1 MESNKVV
8 YIHRKK
14 TDNSVFYVG
23 MGSLKRAYCKQR
35 NEWWNKV
42 VDKHGY
48 IVEIYKDGLTQEEA
62 FELEIELIAKYGRRD
77 LKNGQ
82 LINQTKG
89 GIAVEGISCNISK
102 KKSKSLKSVI
112 RTDEWK
118 NKISI
123 AHKGKIKSKEHR
135 ENIAKARTGTKIPE
149 HVKAKMRLSN
159 KSKIITAVP
168 VSCYDYYTDEFIS
181 NFSSVREAS
190 KKLGCLETS
199 ISQNL
204 NGRTKFVN
212 SKILNKKLK
221 IKNYAYATHREIY
234 CHQNN

>member
-1 MESNKVV
+1 MENNKVV

-35 NEWWNKV
+35 NEWWNRV
-42 VDKHGY
+42 VDKYGY
-48 IVEIYKDGLTQEEA
+48 IVEIYKQGLTQEEA
-62 FELEIELIAKYGRRD
+62 FKLEIELIAKYGRID

-89 GIAVEGISCNISK
+89 GISVEGISCSISK
-102 KKSKSLKSVI
+102 KKSESLKSVI

-118 NKISI
+118 NKISL

-135 ENIAKARTGTKIPE
+135 ENIAKSRTGTKIPE

-168 VSCYDYYTDEFIS
+168 ISCYDYYTDEFIS
-181 NFSSVREAS
+181 NFSSIREAS
-190 KKLGCLETS
+190 KNLECLETS
-199 ISQNL
+199 ICNNL
-204 NGRTKFVN
+204 NGRSKKVN
-212 SKILNKKLK
+212 SKKLNKQLK
-221 IKNYAYATHREIY
+221 FKYNGTKTNRKIY
-234 CHQNN
+234 YHQNY